1 MPSVAPLSFKSDFG
15 YYGLRVNPTFDELL
29 QTVRNPHR
37 IPIPD
42 RRAKWLALGPYR
54 NFIEDAERAYNES
67 IYNATDYRESGA
79 HLPLS
84 AAIVTASMAGQDR
97 TFDHY
102 HVQGESL
109 NQQEALEAAFEHFN
123 REARQRTDTDRREH
137 LRRIH
142 GSNSTHPTVYAHHDE
157 LREAGVH
164 HWIPAPRPAPS
175 SSSWQT
181 PTRNMA
187 AAGHPQAPQ
196 FTEFGVLNRGQPS
209 SFRPGV
215 ASVTQNPTY
224 ERMRDPA
231 QGWDPRWDW

>member
-15 YYGLRVNPTFDELL
+15 YYGLRVNPSFE
-29 QTVRNPHR
+29 QVVGTVRKPLR
-37 IPIPD
+37 IPLPD
-42 RRAKWLALGPYR
+42 RRAKWLAMGPYR

-84 AAIVTASMAGQDR
+84 AARMGASMAGQDR

-102 HVQGESL
+102 HTQGESL

-123 REARQRTDTDRREH
+123 RDARQRTDADRREH
-137 LRRIH
+137 LRRTH
-142 GSNSTHPTVYAHHDE
+142 GSNSTHPTIYAAHHE
-157 LREAGVH
+157 LAEAGVH

-187 AAGHPQAPQ
+187 AAGYPQAPQ
-196 FTEFGVLNRGQPS
+196 FAEFGVLNRGQPS

-215 ASVTQNPTY
+215 VSTTQTPTY
-224 ERMRDPA
+224 ERMRGDT
-231 QGWDPRWDW
+231 DWA